1 MNIKNLS
8 IFAFSVILLFGIS
21 NLNSSY
27 SNCMEAANHS
37 YISEK
42 GANHIAAQCQSF
54 IKDKSMVK

>member
-1 MNIKNLS
+1 MNAKS
-8 IFAFSVILLFGIS
+8 ISIAFFTIVLLFGVFS
-21 NLNSSY
+21 FNLSY
-27 SNCMEAANHS
+27 FNCMEASKHS

>member
-1 MNIKNLS
+1 MNVKNLS
-8 IFAFSVILLFGIS
+8 IAILTIVLFFGVTS
-21 NLNSSY
+21 FNSSY
-27 SNCMEAANHS
+27 SNCMDATKHN